1 MTNYIIKDFIVTSNI
16 RDINISFADIPQS
29 GGLRKIF
36 ITGDIG
42 AKFYLEIKN
51 EDSNYYNFYTNTFSS
66 SYARLEDEITRSD
79 GYSKNIKFPEVS
91 DDDQYDFF
99 LYAKPGTKHDNL
111 RTVKDAVGNIDI
123 NLTRGS
129 SSVLLQKVVYQILDV
144 SAILGATINST
155 NAVTI
160 NSGTTE
166 TITFNRNS
174 SNETTNSFSITGT
187 ISTSGALTVDRQP
200 LISDLFAYKEITLG
214 ANPVDIEG
222 ENIYPSISD
231 TDTVDG
237 GVLSGIKVVMDNNVA
252 DKMKVGDRITG
263 NTALD
268 ATVVTVAAL
277 NPDGDNVKE
286 FSMSEAIAVADG
298 ITLSFSNRMNY
309 RWYAPSINNLQ
320 SGMTLLYTA
329 NATANSTISDY
340 VDKVT
345 INANTENEKDIIKVF
360 KPALDS
366 SDYLPTISQGVV
378 TNPGNIIFNNQ
389 QKLLLGGDTIKIAAF
404 GTDKIRQLTG
414 WEIDMENLSLTLG
427 KITTTTTAAVENN
440 TIIPVS
446 SALGITDETT
456 VTVDMPAG
464 STQLAK
470 YGLTSKT
477 TVLDSV
483 ASLRVGQTM
492 RVMSV
497 GTLSGNPTIVSI
509 DETEKSI
516 TLSSEQTFADNET
529 LTFDNST
536 INGIGIDPSVIDPY
550 ITNISTLNLTVSA
563 AQTLESGQ
571 TFTFPGAGSTFTI
584 TGDLIV
590 KRVGSENLLIQ
601 LDVDK
606 FLTRHA

>member
-16 RDINISFADIPQS
+16 RDINVSFDDIPQS

-174 SNETTNSFSITGT
+174 SNETKNSFSITGT

-214 ANPVDIEG
+214 ASPVDIEG

-320 SGMTLLYTA
+320 PGMTLLYTA

-345 INANTENEKDIIKVF
+345 INANTENEKDIIKVY
-360 KPALDS
+360 KPALDP

-440 TIIPVS
+440 IIIPVS

-590 KRVGSENLLIQ
+590 KRVGNENLPIQ